1 MKAATLAE
9 IKREL
14 STLEAERL
22 LEICMRL
29 GKYKKE
35 NKELLT
41 YLLFESD
48 DERSYADAVK
58 AEIDEQFSNLP
69 QGNLYFVKK
78 SLRKI
83 LRMTNRQIKYSES
96 KQTELELRIH
106 FCTAI
111 KNSSIRMEKSPVLHN
126 LYQQQLKKITAA
138 LTKLPEDLQ
147 YDYKQAVDHL
157 S

>member
-9 IKREL
+9 VKREL

-41 YLLFESD
+41 YLLFESG

-58 AEIDEQFSNLP
+58 TEIDEQFSNLP

-83 LRMTNRQIKYSES
+83 LRMANRQIKYSES

-111 KNSSIRMEKSPVLHN
+111 KTSRIRMDKSPVLHN

>member
-14 STLEAERL
+14 STLAAERL

-41 YLLFESD
+41 YLLFESS
-48 DERSYADAVK
+48 DEHGYIDAVK
-58 AEIDEQFSNLP
+58 AEIDEQFINLP

-83 LRMTNRQIKYSES
+83 LRMANRQIKYSES